1 MAIITISRAAF
12 SGVEELAKLLA
23 TEMGYRICSREE
35 LLARAAEDFG
45 ALKSE
50 LESALI
56 HRPGLLEGR
65 GLKKLKIVNCARATM
80 AAVVRDDD
88 IVYHGE
94 AGHLLLGPLPHHL
107 RVRAVAPMDQRV
119 TRAMPLCGLPRDKAE
134 QYVRDLDEK
143 RNHWVQ
149 WVHGVHMD
157 DPRTYDLGVN
167 LERIPLPS
175 AVRLI
180 ADAARQ
186 DFQTTPESQEA
197 MADFALACEVQARVG
212 LSSNVAAERM
222 EIAASGGVVTIRT
235 TARYMADAEAV
246 GDLARKI
253 DGVTDV
259 RSELQE

>member
-23 TEMGYRICSREE
+23 AEMGYRIFSREE

-65 GLKKLKIVNCARATM
+65 GLKKLRIVNCARATM

-94 AGHLLLGPLPHHL
+94 AGHLLLGTVPHHL
-107 RVRAVAPMDQRV
+107 RVRAVAPMEARV

-134 QYVRDLDEK
+134 QYVKDMDEK

-149 WVHGVHMD
+149 WIHGVDMD
-157 DPRTYDLGVN
+157 NPRCFDLMVN
-167 LERIPLPS
+167 LERVPLAS

-180 ADAARQ
+180 ADTARQ
-186 DFQTTPESQEA
+186 DFQTTPESQSA

-212 LSSNVAAERM
+212 LTSNVAAERM
-222 EIAASGGVVTIRT
+222 EIVASGGVVTIRT
-235 TARYMADAEAV
+235 TARYMADAEEV

-253 DGVTDV
+253 AGVTEV
-259 RSELQE
+259 RSELKE

>member
-23 TEMGYRICSREE
+23 QEMGYRIFSREE
-35 LLARAAEDFG
+35 LLAKAADDFG

-80 AAVVRDDD
+80 AAIVRDDD

-107 RVRAVAPMDQRV
+107 RVRAVAPMAQRV

-134 QYVRDLDEK
+134 QYVKDLDEK

-167 LERIPLPS
+167 LERIPLAS
-175 AVRLI
+175 AVQLV
-180 ADAARQ
+180 ADTARR
-186 DFQTTPESQEA
+186 DFATTPESLRA
-197 MADFALACEVQARVG
+197 MVDFALACEVQARVG
-212 LSSNVAAERM
+212 LTSNVAAERM
-222 EIAASGGVVTIRT
+222 DITAADGVVTIRT
-235 TARYMADAEAV
+235 TARYMGEAEEV
-246 GDLARKI
+246 GDVARTI
-253 DGVTDV
+253 AGVTEV
-259 RSELQE
+259 RTELKE